1 MDLGAAVAAAENLCT
16 IVQIFHIRL
25 VNVVDELYAFSAVRV
40 KPEKALGIGVI
51 RNLIAVFVN
60 VGILSAENTGSK
72 IKCTAIVF
80 CKNAAM
86 ADPKSFTADAAPL

>member
-1 MDLGAAVAAAENLCT
+1 LHFAC
-16 IVQIFHIRL
+16 FH
-25 VNVVDELYAFSAVRV
+25 
-40 KPEKALGIGVI
+40 
-51 RNLIAVFVN
+51 
-60 VGILSAENTGSK
+60 SK